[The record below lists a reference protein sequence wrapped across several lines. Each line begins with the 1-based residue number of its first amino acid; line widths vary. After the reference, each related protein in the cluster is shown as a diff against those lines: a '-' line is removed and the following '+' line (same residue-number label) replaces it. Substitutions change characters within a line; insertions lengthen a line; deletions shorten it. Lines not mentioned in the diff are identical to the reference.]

1 MPDLETGAVAY
12 ADGPTVRACDLE
24 LVRQEFYRQHPAD
37 GDEKQKADARRQ
49 AFNRAVKAAQAAT
62 LIAIREVAGVQLV
75 WLVKPEA

>member
-24 LVRQEFYRQHPAD
+24 LVRHEFYRQHLAD

-49 AFNRAVKAAQAAT
+49 AFNRAVKAAQVAT